1 MRILN
6 LLDTQRLACFSIWLL
21 TLSTPCLAAPSDD
34 PDILARRGQQHPVSS
49 SPASPPT
56 LTLSKPAGGW
66 TSGLQ
71 ITVAGTCSDPTAD
84 PIVVNVN
91 GVRYYVRNA
100 NGSFSRAFPAAKGK
114 NTVIAECAN
123 SAGVAKASTTVDAV
137 IASIGLKVVLTSDS
151 DGVYTD
157 LHIYEPDNSH
167 VYWADTNSNSGGIFF
182 LNQNGDNFDQAGYGP
197 YLYVHPAPPVGV
209 FRIDTNYWPGGAVQH
224 TLANLDIILDE
235 GLPTESRRRVQKP
248 LARPGETKTLAY
260 VVIQG
265 NRQPAKI
272 YVPGQDAERD
282 MPAEVKEYIKH
293 EPKREGEAEDSAEEL
308 GYLEPSASGS
318 QSTPT
323 ASGEELAAQTK
334 IEPSPPGRGQG
345 EGLQTNDAPNLIP
358 LTPTLSFMPPWVREE
373 RELSRQPREGGGEEK
388 HNYLPPQDADALR
401 QVVTDVALLQ
411 ARKLSPFWEPKQR
424 DCAGLVRFAY
434 RTALEPRDAAR
445 TAKLGVPPKLKLPPL
460 SEQARKALPDY
471 PQIWQTG
478 LTNGQPRYGHF
489 ADAETLIGYNF
500 RLKSRDLAAA
510 QSGDLLVYQKPLIND
525 EPYHLMLFAAGHPE
539 NLAVYHNG
547 AQGDEAQVRVVS
559 VAELL
564 QSPDPVWIPSPENP
578 YFLGVYEWNRLA
590 PQNA

>member
-21 TLSTPCLAAPSDD
+21 TLSASCLAAPSDD

-49 SPASPPT
+49 SPAPPT

-84 PIVVNVN
+84 PIVVNIN

-137 IASIGLKVVLTSDS
+137 ISSIGLKVVLTSDS

-197 YLYVHPAPPVGV
+197 YLYVHPAPPIGV

-282 MPAEVKEYIKH
+282 MPAEVKEYIKR
-293 EPKREGEAEDSAEEL
+293 EPKREGEAEDSPEEL
-308 GYLEPSASGS
+308 G
-318 QSTPT
+318 
-323 ASGEELAAQTK
+323 
-334 IEPSPPGRGQG
+334 
-345 EGLQTNDAPNLIP
+345 
-358 LTPTLSFMPPWVREE
+358 
-373 RELSRQPREGGGEEK
+373 
-388 HNYLPPQDADALR
+388 YLPPQDADALR
-401 QVVTDVALLQ
+401 QVVTGVALLQ
-411 ARKLSPFWEPKQR
+411 ARKLSPLWEPKQR

-478 LTNGQPRYGHF
+478 LTKGQPRYGHF

-564 QSPDPVWIPSPENP
+564 QSPDPVWIPRPENP

>member
-1 MRILN
+1 MRKPHLF
-6 LLDTQRLACFSIWLL
+6 DARRLGSYVVLWLS
-21 TLSTPCLAAPSDD
+21 LSAQSLAAPSDD
-34 PDILARRGQQHPVSS
+34 PDILARRGQQHPASA
-49 SPASPPT
+49 SPAEPPQ

-84 PIVVNVN
+84 PIMVNIN
-91 GVRYYVRNA
+91 GVRYYVRNV

-182 LNQNGDNFDQAGYGP
+182 LNQNGDNFDQPGYGP
-197 YLYVHPAPPVGV
+197 YLYVHPAPPLGV

-282 MPAEVKEYIKH
+282 MPVEVKEYIKH
-293 EPKREGEAEDSAEEL
+293 EPKREGEENGEDL
-308 GYLEPSASGS
+308 GTLEPTGAGLASAPSPAGEGW
-318 QSTPT
+318 
-323 ASGEELAAQTK
+323 GEENK
-334 IEPSPPGRGQG
+334 SK
-345 EGLQTNDAPNLIP
+345 
-358 LTPTLSFMPPWVREE
+358 PTYLLS
-373 RELSRQPREGGGEEK
+373 
-388 HNYLPPQDADALR
+388 QDADALR

-411 ARKLSPFWEPKQR
+411 ARKLSPLWEPKQR

-445 TAKLGVPPKLKLPPL
+445 TAKLGVPAKLKLPPL
-460 SEQARKALPDY
+460 SEQARKAIPDY

-478 LTNGQPRYGHF
+478 LSNGQPRYGHF

-510 QSGDLLVYQKPLIND
+510 QSGDLLVYQKPLVND

-547 AQGDEAQVRVVS
+547 AQGAEAQVRVVS

-564 QSPDPVWIPSPENP
+564 QSPDPVWIPRPENP

>member
-1 MRILN
+1 MRTPHFFDTRWLGGIAA
-6 LLDTQRLACFSIWLL
+6 LLLV
-21 TLSTPCLAAPSDD
+21 LSTQSLAAPSDD
-34 PDILARRGQQHPVSS
+34 PDILARRGQQRPV
-49 SPASPPT
+49 PTEAASAPT

-71 ITVAGTCSDPTAD
+71 ISVAGTCSDPTAD
-84 PIVVNVN
+84 PIVVNIN

-182 LNQNGDNFDQAGYGP
+182 LNQNGDNFDQPGYGP
-197 YLYVHPAPPVGV
+197 YLYVHPAPPIGV

-272 YVPGQDAERD
+272 YVPGQDTERD
-282 MPAEVKEYIKH
+282 MPQEVKEFIKH

-308 GYLEPSASGS
+308 GYLEPSASGNNA
-318 QSTPT
+318 TPS
-323 ASGEELAAQTK
+323 AAAEGLAAQAK

-345 EGLQTNDAPNLIP
+345 EGLQIKALPHLIS
-358 LTPTLSFMPPWVREE
+358 LTPTLSQGE
-373 RELSRQPREGGGEEK
+373 RGLSQQPKEGGGVA
-388 HNYLPPQDADALR
+388 HVNGQTYLLPQDAEALR

-411 ARKLSPFWEPKQR
+411 ARKLSPLWEPKQR

-445 TAKLGVPPKLKLPPL
+445 TAKLGVPAKLMLPPL
-460 SEQARKALPDY
+460 SEQARKVVPAY

-478 LTNGQPRYGHF
+478 LNNGQARYGHF

-510 QSGDLLVYQKPLIND
+510 KSGDLLVYQKPLIND

-547 AQGDEAQVRVVS
+547 AQGVDAQVRVVS

-564 QSPDPVWIPSPENP
+564 QSPDPVWIPRPENP

>member
-1 MRILN
+1 MRIPPFFDTRWLGGIAAF
-6 LLDTQRLACFSIWLL
+6 LLVFSTRSLAE
-21 TLSTPCLAAPSDD
+21 PSAD
-34 PDILARRGQQHPVSS
+34 PDILARRGQQRSLPTE
-49 SPASPPT
+49 AATAPT

-71 ITVAGTCSDPTAD
+71 IAVAGTCSDPTAD
-84 PIVVNVN
+84 PIVVNIN

-100 NGSFSRAFPAAKGK
+100 NGSFSRAFAAAKGK

-182 LNQNGDNFDQAGYGP
+182 LNQNGDNFDQPGYGP
-197 YLYVHPAPPVGV
+197 YLYVHPAPPIGV

-235 GLPTESRRRVQKP
+235 GLPSESRRRVQKP

-282 MPAEVKEYIKH
+282 MPQEVKEFIKH
-293 EPKREGEAEDSAEEL
+293 EPKREGEAEDSAETL
-308 GYLEPSASGS
+308 G
-318 QSTPT
+318 
-323 ASGEELAAQTK
+323 
-334 IEPSPPGRGQG
+334 
-345 EGLQTNDAPNLIP
+345 
-358 LTPTLSFMPPWVREE
+358 
-373 RELSRQPREGGGEEK
+373 
-388 HNYLPPQDADALR
+388 YLPPQDVEALR

-411 ARKLSPFWEPKQR
+411 ARKLSPLWEPKQR

-445 TAKLGVPPKLKLPPL
+445 TAKLGVPAKLMLPAL
-460 SEQARKALPDY
+460 SELARKAVPDY

-478 LTNGQPRYGHF
+478 LQNGQARYGHF

-500 RLKSRDLAAA
+500 RLKSRDLATAK
-510 QSGDLLVYQKPLIND
+510 SGDLLVYQKPLMND

-547 AQGDEAQVRVVS
+547 AQGVDAQVRVVS

-564 QSPDPVWIPSPENP
+564 QSPDPVWVPRAENP

>member
-1 MRILN
+1 MRFFT
-6 LLDTQRLACFSIWLL
+6 LLKAGLLGLVFSGL
-21 TLSTPCLAAPSDD
+21 TAASPSDD
-34 PDILARRGQQHPVSS
+34 TDVLARRGQLQRPEHQS
-49 SPASPPT
+49 ASPPT
-56 LTLSKPAGGW
+56 LTLGKPVGGW

-71 ITVAGTCSDPTAD
+71 ITVEGSCSDPAAD
-84 PIVVNVN
+84 PVVVNIN
-91 GVRYYVRNA
+91 GVRYYVRTI

-123 SAGVAKASTTVDAV
+123 SAGTAKASTTIDAV
-137 IASIGLKVVLTSDS
+137 IAPIPLKVVLTSDS

-182 LNQNGDNFDQAGYGP
+182 LNANGDNFDQAGYGP

-235 GLPTESRRRVQKP
+235 GLPTETRRRVQKP
-248 LARPGETKTLAY
+248 LARPGETQTLAY

-265 NRQPAKI
+265 NRRPAKI

-282 MPAEVKEYIKH
+282 MPAEVREYIKH
-293 EPKREGEAEDSAEEL
+293 EPRREGENEETGDL
-308 GYLEPSASGS
+308 GYL
-318 QSTPT
+318 Q
-323 ASGEELAAQTK
+323 
-334 IEPSPPGRGQG
+334 
-345 EGLQTNDAPNLIP
+345 
-358 LTPTLSFMPPWVREE
+358 
-373 RELSRQPREGGGEEK
+373 
-388 HNYLPPQDADALR
+388 PQDADALR
-401 QVVTDVALLQ
+401 QVVTDLALLQ
-411 ARKLSPFWEPKQR
+411 ARKPSPLWEPKQR
-424 DCAGLVRFAY
+424 DCAGLIRFAY
-434 RTALEPRDAAR
+434 RTALEPRDAVR
-445 TAKLGVPPKLKLPPL
+445 TAKLGVPAKLKLPPL

-478 LTNGQPRYGHF
+478 VNNGQPRYGHF
-489 ADAETLIGYNF
+489 ADAETLIAYNF

-510 QSGDLLVYQKPLIND
+510 RSGDLLVYQKPLIND

-547 AQGDEAQVRVVS
+547 ARGDEAQVRVVR

-564 QSPDPVWIPSPENP
+564 ESPDPVWIPRPENP
-578 YFLGVYEWNRLA
+578 YFLGVYEWNLLA
-590 PQNA
+590 PHNV

>member
-1 MRILN
+1 MRRFTLFN
-6 LLDTQRLACFSIWLL
+6 RCRLPGLMLAGLAFALQ
-21 TLSTPCLAAPSDD
+21 CLAAPSDD
-34 PDILARRGQQHPVSS
+34 PDILTRRGQQRPLAAGQTEA
-49 SPASPPT
+49 PAI
-56 LTLSKPAGGW
+56 TLSKPAGGW

-71 ITVAGTCSDPTAD
+71 ITVAGTCSDPNAD
-84 PIVVNVN
+84 PIVVNIN
-91 GVRYYVRNA
+91 GVRYYVRNL

-114 NTVIAECAN
+114 NSVIAECAN
-123 SAGVAKASTTVDAV
+123 AAGVAKASTTIDAV
-137 IASIGLKVVLTSDS
+137 ISPIALKVILTSDS

-157 LHIYEPDNSH
+157 LHIYEPDKSH

-182 LNQNGDNFDQAGYGP
+182 LNSNGDNFDQAGYGP

-248 LARPGETKTLAY
+248 LARPGETQTLAY
-260 VVIQG
+260 VSIQG
-265 NRQPAKI
+265 NRLPAKI

-282 MPAEVKEYIKH
+282 MPAEVREYIKH

-308 GYLEPSASGS
+308 GYL
-318 QSTPT
+318 
-323 ASGEELAAQTK
+323 
-334 IEPSPPGRGQG
+334 
-345 EGLQTNDAPNLIP
+345 
-358 LTPTLSFMPPWVREE
+358 
-373 RELSRQPREGGGEEK
+373 
-388 HNYLPPQDADALR
+388 PPQDTEALR
-401 QVVTDVALLQ
+401 ESVTNVALLQ
-411 ARKLSPFWEPKQR
+411 ARKLSPLWEPKQR

-445 TAKLGVPPKLKLPPL
+445 SAKLGIPNKLKLPAV
-460 SEQARKALPDY
+460 SEQARKLLPGY

-478 LTNGQPRYGHF
+478 LNNGAARYGHF

-525 EPYHLMLFAAGHPE
+525 EPYHLMLFAAGRAE
-539 NLAVYHNG
+539 NLTVYHNG
-547 AQGDEAQVRVVS
+547 AQGSEGQVRVVR

-564 QSPDPVWIPSPENP
+564 QSPDPIWIPRPENP
-578 YFLGVYEWNRLA
+578 YFLGVYEWNRLP
-590 PQNA
+590 PQSA

>member
-1 MRILN
+1 MRIPHLFDIRWLGGVTAF
-6 LLDTQRLACFSIWLL
+6 LLV
-21 TLSTPCLAAPSDD
+21 LSAQSPAAPSDD
-34 PDILARRGQQHPVSS
+34 PDILARRGRQHPVTTE
-49 SPASPPT
+49 PATAPT

-71 ITVAGTCSDPTAD
+71 IAVAGTCSDPTAD
-84 PIVVNVN
+84 PIVVNIN
-91 GVRYYVRNA
+91 GVRYYVRNS

-182 LNQNGDNFDQAGYGP
+182 LNQNGDNFDQPGYGP
-197 YLYVHPAPPVGV
+197 YLYVHPAPPIGV

-224 TLANLDIILDE
+224 TVANLDIILDE
-235 GLPTESRRRVQKP
+235 GLPSESRRRVQKP

-282 MPAEVKEYIKH
+282 MPQEVKEFIKH

-308 GYLEPSASGS
+308 G
-318 QSTPT
+318 
-323 ASGEELAAQTK
+323 
-334 IEPSPPGRGQG
+334 
-345 EGLQTNDAPNLIP
+345 
-358 LTPTLSFMPPWVREE
+358 
-373 RELSRQPREGGGEEK
+373 
-388 HNYLPPQDADALR
+388 YLPPQDADALR

-411 ARKLSPFWEPKQR
+411 ARKLSPLWEPKQR

-445 TAKLGVPPKLKLPPL
+445 TAKLGVPAKLMLPPL
-460 SEQARKALPDY
+460 SEQARKAIPDY

-478 LTNGQPRYGHF
+478 LSNGQPRYGHF

-510 QSGDLLVYQKPLIND
+510 QSGDLLVYQKPLVND

-564 QSPDPVWIPSPENP
+564 QSPDPVWVPRAENP

>member
-1 MRILN
+1 MRHISRFKGRRRWG
-6 LLDTQRLACFSIWLL
+6 TPWLA
-21 TLSTPCLAAPSDD
+21 LAFAAAAQATPSDD
-34 PDILARRGQQHPVSS
+34 SDILARRGQQRPL
-49 SPASPPT
+49 PTDAGQPPT
-56 LTLSKPAGGW
+56 LTLSQPAGGW

-71 ITVAGTCSDPTAD
+71 IKVEGTCSDPAAD
-84 PIVVNVN
+84 PVVVNIN
-91 GVRYYVRNA
+91 GVRYYVRNV
-100 NGSFSRAFPAAKGK
+100 NGGFARAFPAAKGK

-123 SAGVAKASTTVDAV
+123 AAGVAKASTTVDAV
-137 IASIGLKVVLTSDS
+137 IAPIPLKVVLTSDS

-157 LHIYEPDNSH
+157 LHIYEPDNTH
-167 VYWADTNSNSGGIFF
+167 VYWADTNSTSGGIFF

-235 GLPTESRRRVQKP
+235 GLPSESRRRVQKP
-248 LARPGETKTLAY
+248 LARPGETQTLAY

-265 NRQPAKI
+265 NRRPAKI

-282 MPAEVKEYIKH
+282 MPAEVRDYIKH
-293 EPKREGEAEDSAEEL
+293 EPKREGEDSGGAEL
-308 GYLEPSASGS
+308 G
-318 QSTPT
+318 
-323 ASGEELAAQTK
+323 
-334 IEPSPPGRGQG
+334 
-345 EGLQTNDAPNLIP
+345 
-358 LTPTLSFMPPWVREE
+358 F
-373 RELSRQPREGGGEEK
+373 
-388 HNYLPPQDADALR
+388 LPPQDEQALR

-411 ARKLSPFWEPKQR
+411 ARKFSPLWETKQR

-445 TAKLGVPPKLKLPPL
+445 TAKLGVPAKLNLPPV
-460 SEQARKALPDY
+460 SEQARQALPAY

-478 LTNGQPRYGHF
+478 IGNGLPRYGHF

-510 QSGDLLVYQKPLIND
+510 RNGDLLVYQKPLIND
-525 EPYHLMLFAAGHPE
+525 EPYHLMLFAAGRAE

-547 AQGDEAQVRVVS
+547 ALGADGQVRVVRI
-559 VAELL
+559 AELL
-564 QSPDPVWIPSPENP
+564 ESPDPVWIPRPENP
-578 YFLGVYEWNRLA
+578 YFLGVYEWNRLR

>member
-1 MRILN
+1 MKIPRSSWNGGFFLRKKLCFFQVMQNNRQADLPLVHLLATFPAHDKSGSPMEAQMRIPHLFDARWLVGITS
-6 LLDTQRLACFSIWLL
+6 LLLA
-21 TLSTPCLAAPSDD
+21 LSSQSLAAPSGD
-34 PDILARRGQQHPVSS
+34 PDILARRGQQRPLPTE
-49 SPASPPT
+49 PATAPT

-84 PIVVNVN
+84 PMVVNIN

-182 LNQNGDNFDQAGYGP
+182 LNQSGDNFDQPGYGP
-197 YLYVHPAPPVGV
+197 YLYVHPAPPLGV

-235 GLPTESRRRVQKP
+235 GLPSESRRRVQKP

-282 MPAEVKEYIKH
+282 MPIEVKEYIKH
-293 EPKREGEAEDSAEEL
+293 EPKREGEENGEEL
-308 GYLEPSASGS
+308 GVLEPTGAGLASAPSPAGEGW
-318 QSTPT
+318 
-323 ASGEELAAQTK
+323 GEENK
-334 IEPSPPGRGQG
+334 
-345 EGLQTNDAPNLIP
+345 N
-358 LTPTLSFMPPWVREE
+358 
-373 RELSRQPREGGGEEK
+373 RQI
-388 HNYLPPQDADALR
+388 YLPSQDADALR

-411 ARKLSPFWEPKQR
+411 ARKLSPLWEPKQR

-445 TAKLGVPPKLKLPPL
+445 TAKLGVPAKLKLPPL
-460 SEQARKALPDY
+460 SEQARKAIPDY

-478 LTNGQPRYGHF
+478 LNNGQPRYGHF

-500 RLKSRDLAAA
+500 RLKSRDLASAK
-510 QSGDLLVYQKPLIND
+510 SGDLLVYQKPLIND

-547 AQGDEAQVRVVS
+547 AQGADAQVRVVS

-564 QSPDPVWIPSPENP
+564 QSPDPVWVPRAENP